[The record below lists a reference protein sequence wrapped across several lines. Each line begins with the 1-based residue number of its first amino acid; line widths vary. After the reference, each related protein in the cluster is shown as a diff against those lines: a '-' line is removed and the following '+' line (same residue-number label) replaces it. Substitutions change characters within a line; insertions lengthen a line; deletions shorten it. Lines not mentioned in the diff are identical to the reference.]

1 MKSRILLLLVL
12 ALLGSGMVS
21 GQTRTTVTVDKI
33 WDEGTHAAFTS
44 LVKFNG
50 KYYCSFREGYSHIFD
65 AEGRAEGK
73 VRILESKDGRKWK
86 PVACIGKEGI
96 DLRDPELSVTPDG
109 RLMVTIGGSVY
120 RNRKLVSA
128 IPMVCF
134 SQDGRNFSAPQPIVM
149 DERAKTTHD
158 WVWRVTWN
166 EGVGYGVSYSEARKD
181 TIALM
186 STRDGIHYNLVTKMG
201 ISGSPSETTIRFMP
215 DGRMLMM
222 VRRDGGDY
230 QGYWAVSQP
239 PYTQWEWE
247 PMGFCV
253 GGQDFVVPKGE
264 DIILGTRTYFV
275 PGHCKTAL
283 FRGTIHG
290 DWEEVYV
297 LPSDGDTS
305 YPGILIEKDEVWVS
319 YYSSTEKEG
328 KAAIY
333 LAKLPLSL
341 FEGENKEK

>member
-1 MKSRILLLLVL
+1 MKSRILLFLSL
-12 ALLGSGMVS
+12 AFLSFGIAS

-44 LVKFNG
+44 LIKVNG

-86 PVACIGKEGI
+86 SVACIGMEGI
-96 DLRDPELSVTPDG
+96 DLRDPQLSVMPDG
-109 RLMVTIGGSVY
+109 RMMVTIGGSVY
-120 RNRKLVSA
+120 RERRLVSCV
-128 IPMVCF
+128 PMVCF
-134 SQDGRNFSAPQPIVM
+134 SHDGREFSVPQPIVI
-149 DERAKTTHD
+149 DERTKTTHD
-158 WVWRVTWN
+158 WVWRVTWH
-166 EGVGYGVSYSEARKD
+166 GDVGYGVNYSEARQD
-181 TIALM
+181 TISLLR
-186 STRDGIHYNLVTKMG
+186 TRDGIHYELVTMMG
-201 ISGSPSETTIRFMP
+201 ISGTPTETMIRFMP

-222 VRRDGGDY
+222 VRRDGADQ

-239 PYTQWEWE
+239 PYTQWQWK

-253 GGQDFVVPKGE
+253 GGQDFVVSEEGNV
-264 DIILGTRTYFV
+264 IVATRTYFV

-283 FRGTIHG
+283 LSGTIHG
-290 DWEEVYV
+290 DWEEIYV

-305 YPGILIEKDEVWVS
+305 YPGILIEKDKVWVS
-319 YYSSTEKEG
+319 YYSSTEKAG

-341 FEGENKEK
+341 FEWKNKKK